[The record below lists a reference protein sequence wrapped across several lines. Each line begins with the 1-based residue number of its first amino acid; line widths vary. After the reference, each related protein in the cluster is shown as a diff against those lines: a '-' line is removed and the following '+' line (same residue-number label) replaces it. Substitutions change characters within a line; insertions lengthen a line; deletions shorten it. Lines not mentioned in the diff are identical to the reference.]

1 MSVATTKPKKKRL
14 TLSERVEL
22 LRQGPVLNLPEGK
35 LWEVVIVRDG
45 EERVATVDDSRG
57 AQAYMNSFNFHG
69 VEERYA
75 FAREVR
81 AVRVKGGA
89 VVSPIDAGKGGAP

>member
-1 MSVATTKPKKKRL
+1 MIRTTAKPKKKRL

-22 LRQGPVLNLPEGK
+22 LRQGPVLKLPEGK

-57 AQAYMNSFNFHG
+57 AQAYMNSYNFHG
-69 VEERYA
+69 LDTKHGYA
-75 FAREVR
+75 FAREC
-81 AVRVKGGA
+81 
-89 VVSPIDAGKGGAP
+89 APCE